1 MDSLNLLKRM
11 NKPVKEAQADA
22 FCDALDL
29 VLSKVESEIRLENG
43 NVFIV
48 SFHDLKDAGS
58 YGVPFK
64 KVNLKKKI
72 AMETSKGNIDPLDF
86 FKMAEAF
93 IQIGEWMKTFEF
105 KEEE

>member
-1 MDSLNLLKRM
+1 MDILNLLKRM
-11 NKPVKEAQADA
+11 NNPVIEAQADA

-48 SFHDLKDAGS
+48 SFHDLKDSES

-93 IQIGEWMKTFEF
+93 IQIGEWMKTF
-105 KEEE
+105 